1 MDHNNGRYYVGVSA
15 HVRVTLRDGAFHED
29 VGYGTAEGMR
39 SKVNKLCPLYRVIIL
54 FISWLK
60 TVAHF
65 GYYAYIMYCA

>member
-39 SKVNKLCPLYRVIIL
+39 SKVTSEHTHLLLGEFRKQIYQTI
-54 FISWLK
+54 
-60 TVAHF
+60 
-65 GYYAYIMYCA
+65 